1 MALRR
6 SRYDVAALFAR
17 SGPYWFR
24 RGFNLVGLGW
34 FVAGMALAALFA
46 NSAVYVGPLV
56 SWVGGGDISIFVGF
70 GVAFTGYLLTM
81 RGRAVP
87 AADSAA
93 VLPGAARPAGAV
105 PARRAAVDEV
115 DEVTA

>member
-1 MALRR
+1 
-6 SRYDVAALFAR
+6 
-17 SGPYWFR
+17 
-24 RGFNLVGLGW
+24 VGLGW
-34 FVAGMALAALFA
+34 FVAGAALAALFA

-70 GVAFTGYLLTM
+70 AVSFLGYLVTM

-87 AADSAA
+87 APESAA
-93 VLPGAARPAGAV
+93 VLPAAAGAAVPVPRVAV
-105 PARRAAVDEV
+105 ETA